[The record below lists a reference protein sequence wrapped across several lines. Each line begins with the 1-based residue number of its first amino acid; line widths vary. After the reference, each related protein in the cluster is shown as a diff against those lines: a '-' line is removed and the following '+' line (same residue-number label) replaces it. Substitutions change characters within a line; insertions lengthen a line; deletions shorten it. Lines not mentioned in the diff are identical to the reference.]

1 MMTFS
6 CLAKQEGKLY
16 PEMIQNSNSSLS
28 YADMINT
35 TESSTYVSNDPT
47 DAKILISMML
57 TLTVGLFQ
65 VVFLIYEKI
74 STIDIDSFKKFNNL
88 IIL

>member
-6 CLAKQEGKLY
+6 CLANQEGKLY
-16 PEMIQNSNSSLS
+16 PEIIQNSNSSLTFD
-28 YADMINT
+28 DMINT

-65 VVFLIYEKI
+65 VVFLMK
-74 STIDIDSFKKFNNL
+74 
-88 IIL
+88 

>member
-1 MMTFS
+1 MTFS

-16 PEMIQNSNSSLS
+16 PEIIQNSNSSLT
-28 YADMINT
+28 YDDMINT
-35 TESSTYVSNDPT
+35 TESSSRYVSNDPA

-65 VVFLIYEKI
+65 VIFLIKEKY
-74 STIDIDSFKKFNNL
+74 KL
-88 IIL
+88 

>member
-16 PEMIQNSNSSLS
+16 PEIIQNSNSSLT
-28 YADMINT
+28 YDNMINT
-35 TESSTYVSNDPT
+35 TESSSTYVSNDPT

-65 VVFLIYEKI
+65 VFFLIKEKY
-74 STIDIDSFKKFNNL
+74 
-88 IIL
+88 